1 MHKKNALQAELKA
14 FSIGNVM
21 TLEYKHIDAEKKGE
35 LTKNACYHFILISMA
50 LFSLGTEARF
60 EEKLT

>member
-21 TLEYKHIDAEKKGE
+21 TLEYRHALAEKKGE
-35 LTKNACYHFILISMA
+35 LAKNICYHFILISMA

-60 EEKLT
+60 EEKLA